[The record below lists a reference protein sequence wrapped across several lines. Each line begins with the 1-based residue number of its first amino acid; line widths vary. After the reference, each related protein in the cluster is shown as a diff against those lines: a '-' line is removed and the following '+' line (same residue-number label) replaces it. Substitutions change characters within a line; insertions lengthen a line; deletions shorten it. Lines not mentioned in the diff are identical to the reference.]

1 MRVTSCTTSLI
12 FQPNRNKKSISK
24 VERVS
29 KSLKISTIVWST
41 WRKRVREKHTV
52 NLGSIKVF
60 VLQSL
65 DAAPTSDN
73 ELFAITVMSTQLCER
88 AKTAEEIYE
97 GMCVG

>member
-1 MRVTSCTTSLI
+1 M
-12 FQPNRNKKSISK
+12 
-24 VERVS
+24 
-29 KSLKISTIVWST
+29 
-41 WRKRVREKHTV
+41 REKHTV

-88 AKTAEEIYE
+88 AKTAEERYE
-97 GMCVG
+97 GMCEYYIENTEERENRYII